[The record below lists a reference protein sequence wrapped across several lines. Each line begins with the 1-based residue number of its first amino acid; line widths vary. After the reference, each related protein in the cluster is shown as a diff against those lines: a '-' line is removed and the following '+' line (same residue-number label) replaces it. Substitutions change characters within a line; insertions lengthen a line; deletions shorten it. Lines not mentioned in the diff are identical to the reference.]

1 MNQYVVLLGDSCDND
16 DDNDG
21 IRDNDDNCPKVHNPL
36 QEDDNGEFI
45 NVAKEYKDTIVIF
58 CFS

>member
-1 MNQYVVLLGDSCDND
+1 MLGDSCDKD